1 MLTLPATVRIY
12 MAAEPVDLRRGF
24 DGLAAATREIIR
36 GDPLS
41 GHLFVFAN
49 RRSNRLKILLWEPS
63 GYLLI
68 YKRLERGRFRL
79 PVSARAGAR
88 HVEMEA
94 TDLALMMEGIDLR
107 GARRRERW
115 VPTGNVLARSGRL

>member
-24 DGLAAATREIIR
+24 DGLAAATREVIR
-36 GDPLS
+36 ADPLS
-41 GHLFVFAN
+41 GHLFVFTN

-79 PVSARAGAR
+79 PNSPRAGAR

-115 VPTGNVLARSGRL
+115 MPRENVLARGTRV

>member
-1 MLTLPATVRIY
+1 MLTLPGTVRIY
-12 MAAEPVDLRRGF
+12 LAAEPVDLRRGF

-36 GDPLS
+36 QDPLS
-41 GHLFVFAN
+41 GHLFVFRN

-68 YKRLERGRFRL
+68 YKRLERGRFRV
-79 PVSARAGAR
+79 PWSPRPGTR
-88 HVEMEA
+88 HVELEA
-94 TDLALMMEGIDLR
+94 TELALVMEGIDLG

-115 VPTGNVLARSGRL
+115 RPGEKVLARAASI

>member
-1 MLTLPATVRIY
+1 MLTLPGTVRIY
-12 MAAEPVDLRRGF
+12 VAAEPVDLRRGF

-36 GDPLS
+36 QDPLS
-41 GHLFVFAN
+41 GYLFAFLN
-49 RRSNRLKILLWEPS
+49 RRSNRLKILVWEPS

-79 PVSARAGAR
+79 PRSPRPGAR

-94 TDLALMMEGIDLR
+94 TELALMMEGIDLQ
-107 GARRRERW
+107 GARRRQRW
-115 VPTGNVLARSGRL
+115 VPSENVLARGARM